1 MKKKNADFLKYSE
14 QRLEEL
20 NNRGAIYEKQKANAV
35 KGQIVPVPA
44 ELTVMSDAFKSLIKG
59 TDFMVNWNAE
69 NYKEAI
75 MSLDEEVRIAA
86 FSELRF
92 MVPDSFRSEVIG
104 LVVENRSEE
113 RPVPDWMLE
122 DNLESIPPDK
132 AS

>member
-86 FSELRF
+86 
-92 MVPDSFRSEVIG
+92 
-104 LVVENRSEE
+104 
-113 RPVPDWMLE
+113 
-122 DNLESIPPDK
+122 
-132 AS
+132 